1 MHEACGRNRLE
12 LTLDL
17 TREAARR
24 LTTGKTYGHF
34 IGGEWVG
41 GDSGETIPL
50 KNPAT
55 GEKLAYIQAGNP
67 SDADRAV
74 EAAYRAFPQWS
85 RSPAAQRTM
94 LLRMIAQ
101 RIRERHFDYA
111 MMETLNNGKP
121 ITDSFTHDIPGSMGM
136 FEYYSST
143 AFHTYGQIHD
153 FPDTTALVHREPI
166 GVVAQIIPWN
176 VPLLMAA
183 FKLAPALAAGC
194 TVVLK
199 PAEVA
204 CLSVMEF
211 IADIADLVPP
221 GVINVI
227 TGYGPAVGEALVS
240 NPKVAKVAFTGSRPT
255 AQKIIG
261 YAAAN
266 IIPQTMELG
275 GKSANIVCEDADIEA
290 AAQSAVVSTVFN
302 KGEVCTAGS
311 RVFVHESV
319 ADAFLEAFKRRLAAV
334 RQGDPLDPATQLGA
348 QASKTQFDKVKGYLE
363 LGPEEGATALTGGK
377 PARIEGLDQGYFI
390 EPTIFTD
397 VRNEMRIARE
407 EIFGPVTCVLRWT
420 DEEEMLR
427 QVNDVEYGLA
437 GGIWTRDLTRAHN
450 MARRMETGI
459 IWINKWYN
467 FTPGVAGGGYKQS
480 GFGREGGLATLDHYT
495 HTKVV
500 AINLAP
506 TEGAESFVVEP
517 PNVMKSR

>member
-1 MHEACGRNRLE
+1 ME
-12 LTLDL
+12 LTLDV
-17 TREAARR
+17 TREAARK
-24 LTTGKTYGHF
+24 LSTGKTYGHF

-41 GDSGETIPL
+41 GNSGETIAL
-50 KNPAT
+50 R
-55 GEKLAYIQAGNP
+55 NP
-67 SDADRAV
+67 STGADLAHIQSGNAHDVNLAV
-74 EAAYRAFPQWS
+74 EAAARAFSKWS
-85 RSPAAQRTM
+85 HSHAAQRQM
-94 LLRMIAQ
+94 LLRAIAQ

-136 FEYYSST
+136 FEYYAGT
-143 AFHTYGQIHD
+143 AFHSYGQIHD
-153 FPDTTALVHREPI
+153 FPDATALVHREPI

-211 IADIADLVPP
+211 INDIADLVPP

-227 TGYGPAVGEALVS
+227 TGYGSAVGEALVS
-240 NPKVAKVAFTGSRPT
+240 HPKIAKVAFTGSRPT

-319 ADAFLEAFKRRLAAV
+319 EDAFLEAFTRRLAAV

-348 QASKTQFDKVKGYLE
+348 QASQTQFEKIKGYLE
-363 LGPEEGATALTGGK
+363 LGPREGATVLTGGR
-377 PARIEGLDQGYFI
+377 PAQIEGLPNGYFI

-397 VRNEMRIARE
+397 VRNEMRIAQE
-407 EIFGPVTCVLRWT
+407 EIFGPVNCVLRWR
-420 DEEEMLR
+420 DEEDMLR

-437 GGIWTRDLTRAHN
+437 G
-450 MARRMETGI
+450 
-459 IWINKWYN
+459 
-467 FTPGVAGGGYKQS
+467 
-480 GFGREGGLATLDHYT
+480 
-495 HTKVV
+495 
-500 AINLAP
+500 
-506 TEGAESFVVEP
+506 
-517 PNVMKSR
+517 